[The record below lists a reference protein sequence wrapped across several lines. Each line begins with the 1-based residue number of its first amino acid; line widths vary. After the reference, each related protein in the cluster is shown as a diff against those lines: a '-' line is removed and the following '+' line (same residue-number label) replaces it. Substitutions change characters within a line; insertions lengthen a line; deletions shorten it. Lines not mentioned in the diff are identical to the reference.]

1 MIAEK
6 DLFVKKFKCK
16 YICFFVSNYFTI
28 FSKIKW
34 KFQSFDSSAFIS
46 PQPPRRRPPPPLWNL
61 SPSEMAVSTATHLW
75 DSVVEL
81 TKGAQDKGSDP
92 LLWAIHLS
100 STLNSACISL
110 PSTDLAHVLV
120 SHICWANNVPMA
132 WKYLEKALAVK
143 IVPPMLV
150 LALLSSRFVASSLSF
165 LGVGSFFAAVLV
177 NCFWSY
183 WVLLVLFS
191 WIWCGLFFIF
201 YFYRWGWGC
210 LLFFVFLGCL
220 GAVLKDL
227 MFVFS
232 ALSVWHGKTGFLGI
246 SSGISCYYYYC
257 CCWGRRVIVLCIFGL
272 FSIRLIILHALWI
285 VEGKMRFL
293 GLLNYSSVNFCI
305 AWKVLT
311 LLIYRL
317 F

>member
-1 MIAEK
+1 
-6 DLFVKKFKCK
+6 
-16 YICFFVSNYFTI
+16 
-28 FSKIKW
+28 
-34 KFQSFDSSAFIS
+34 
-46 PQPPRRRPPPPLWNL
+46 
-61 SPSEMAVSTATHLW
+61 MAVSTATHLW

-177 NCFWSY
+177 NCFWSC
-183 WVLLVLFS
+183 
-191 WIWCGLFFIF
+191 WCFWFCFLGFDVGYCLFFIF
-201 YFYRWGWGC
+201 IVGGGGVCYSLYFWVVWD
-210 LLFFVFLGCL
+210 LF
-220 GAVLKDL
+220 
-227 MFVFS
+227 
-232 ALSVWHGKTGFLGI
+232 
-246 SSGISCYYYYC
+246 
-257 CCWGRRVIVLCIFGL
+257 
-272 FSIRLIILHALWI
+272 
-285 VEGKMRFL
+285 
-293 GLLNYSSVNFCI
+293 
-305 AWKVLT
+305 
-311 LLIYRL
+311 
-317 F
+317 